1 MADIETLSNEEL
13 RVELLKYGFAN
24 IPVTSTT
31 RKVLVRKL
39 KNHLES
45 EKSKTRRETFHLT
58 KFSSEEDDED
68 GLAVQVV
75 KKKQS
80 SRRATMAAPE
90 ISKRNDT
97 IGRASPARKSV
108 NRNPTPVMVEEKEL
122 TRKST
127 RKTPQ
132 KSTIEFDSV
141 EETDEEVKTISD
153 NRRRKSKSPALSQS
167 KVVTTSY
174 KNKTATIVE
183 PEVDEPLYVPE
194 EDDYEPFT
202 QKIPIRKASPARADV
217 KKRQTIVPTVEASY
231 SSLKFNRPSLTASYN
246 YKSPILTS
254 DRRTTIAA
262 VATTED
268 ALNDSFETDYTSPYL
283 SDFTRRLSRLKA
295 EPLSQKK
302 QVSAPRTK
310 DVYYRT
316 GGSGRST
323 MATAAPDTLKGS
335 IREVFRSLSSYK
347 KLFLLICVLLLII
360 FFLVMF
366 YF

>member
-1 MADIETLSNEEL
+1 MADIDTLSNEQL

-31 RKVLVRKL
+31 RKVLVKKL

-45 EKSKTRRETFHLT
+45 EKSKTRRDTFHVT
-58 KFSSEEDDED
+58 KYSSEEDDED
-68 GLAVQVV
+68 GLTIETV

-90 ISKRNDT
+90 ISKRNDSN
-97 IGRASPARKSV
+97 GRASPARKSV

-122 TRKST
+122 PRKSN

-132 KSTIEFDSV
+132 KSTMEFDSV
-141 EETDEEVKTISD
+141 EETDEEIKAISD
-153 NRRRKSKSPALSQS
+153 IRRRKSKSPALSKS

-174 KNKTATIVE
+174 KKKTETIFE
-183 PEVDEPLYVPE
+183 PEVDEPLYVA
-194 EDDYEPFT
+194 DDEVYEPLS
-202 QKIPIRKASPARADV
+202 QKVPPRKASPARPDV
-217 KKRQTIVPTVEASY
+217 KKRQTMVSTVESSY
-231 SSLKFNRPSLTASYN
+231 PSPKFNRPSLTASYN
-246 YKSPILTS
+246 YKSPILASNRHTEY
-254 DRRTTIAA
+254 AP
-262 VATTED
+262 VAITQD
-268 ALNDSFETDYTSPYL
+268 ALNDSFETDYNSPYL

-302 QVSAPRTK
+302 QTISVPRAK

-316 GGSGRST
+316 GGSGRAVT
-323 MATAAPDTLKGS
+323 APDTLKGS

-347 KLFLLICVLLLII
+347 KFFLLICVLLLVI